1 MSDEPILDE
10 DQVRSMW
17 RRLASS
23 PYITEEERISFTL
36 RAHSVANTSG
46 ESGRRLNAAIERERE
61 RRRSGVTTVTTL
73 PPHAPQTRLDR
84 EEQEQLA
91 INALPPGLCVA
102 HSLNTATYITAAS
115 HPLPWPGT
123 NINTIPGFQFR
134 DVSWDRLPPPQKANA
149 NVTELAKL
157 LGAIFNGG
165 VTAISFSQT
174 AESPR
179 TKLNVEISIPAD
191 ITYDDFMANLQR
203 LAGEHKSAKLPSTP
217 GRRRLL
223 KLEENT

>member
-1 MSDEPILDE
+1 
-10 DQVRSMW
+10 MW
-17 RRLASS
+17 MRLATAA
-23 PYITEEERISFTL
+23 YLTQEERRDCML
-36 RAHSVANTSG
+36 RAAAVVNTNG
-46 ESGRRLNAAIERERE
+46 FQLAEAIDRELA
-61 RRRSGVTTVTTL
+61 RRRSGAQTLTTL
-73 PPHAPQTRLDR
+73 PPHAPQVRLDR
-84 EEQEQLA
+84 EEWEQLTPP
-91 INALPPGLCVA
+91 LPPGLCVS
-102 HSLNTATYITAAS
+102 HSVNATVHVAQAEQLTS
-115 HPLPWPGT
+115 SGT
-123 NINTIPGFQFR
+123 HISTVPGFQFR

-157 LGAIFNGG
+157 LGAIFSGG

-179 TKLNVEISIPAD
+179 AKLNVEISIPAD